1 MTPIKPRNR
10 LQLTQTVSK
19 RFNVLKCAPFQ
30 ARRTMLQPLQRARQI
45 RYANAKPVNVA
56 PRALKRPQSLQRPL
70 ATGEL
75 CAFTHC
81 ATASTLCPQYGLIP
95 GPTNSPG
102 AEIPPATDFPAPP
115 ARAKRA
121 AKRAPEDVLSRDF
134 IDPDNFAGGCSAYY
148 SNV

>member
-70 ATGEL
+70 L
-75 CAFTHC
+75 PSRQL
-81 ATASTLCPQYGLIP
+81 ASYVRLPI
-95 GPTNSPG
+95 
-102 AEIPPATDFPAPP
+102 AP
-115 ARAKRA
+115 RLQR
-121 AKRAPEDVLSRDF
+121 
-134 IDPDNFAGGCSAYY
+134 SAL
-148 SNV
+148 NMD